1 MAQVQVGGAL
11 LRELLQGALTCT
23 SKDRTLPV
31 LCGVS
36 ISVVEGLLTV
46 RAMDRYRGII
56 GKLPVKH
63 DGDVFTLLDRTDVTR
78 LIKHLAKIV
87 VDVTVTVE
95 DELSVSWPGEEFTCE
110 LCYGTFPP
118 IETLAVERTSAS
130 MIKPLSFSA
139 KYLATM
145 ADVPNSRN
153 LPWTLSYTE
162 SGSMIAFQG
171 SESGPAWTFILAA
184 MKIH

>member
-1 MAQVQVGGAL
+1 MSTFQIEGKL
-11 LRELLQGALTCT
+11 FRELLQGALTCV

-46 RAMDRYRGII
+46 RATDRYRGII

-63 DGDVFTLLDRTDVTR
+63 DGDLFTLLDRTDCAR
-78 LIKHLAKIV
+78 LIKALAKIV
-87 VDVTVTVE
+87 IDVTVTVE
-95 DELSVSWPGEEFTCE
+95 DDLSVSWPGEEFTCE
-110 LCYGTFPP
+110 LAYGTFPP
-118 IETLAVERTSAS
+118 IETLAVERTRPS

-153 LPWTLSYTE
+153 LPWNLSYTE